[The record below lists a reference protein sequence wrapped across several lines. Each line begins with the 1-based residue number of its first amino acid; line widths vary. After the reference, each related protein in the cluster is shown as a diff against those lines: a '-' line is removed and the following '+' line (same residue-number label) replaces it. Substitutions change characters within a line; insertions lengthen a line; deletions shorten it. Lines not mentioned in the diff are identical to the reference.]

1 MSSMPKP
8 SLAADPYKRHKTA
21 HPGIYYRRRADGSK
35 TYSVHTDGKFVS
47 FPTLKEALAY
57 QADLRAKRARG
68 ERVIVNDRTTFADL
82 AEQWLEMKKNS
93 GKRPL
98 RPRTANEY
106 RKALDLVLFP
116 RFGKELLRAIDAEA
130 IAQLIRDLEREGL
143 HAIDPKRRNRPL
155 LRPTIEN
162 YLKPLQGTLKLA
174 VRRSLIPHNPFT
186 HLTDDDRPA
195 AGKKKQAHVWSDEEL
210 EALFVNSA
218 KLARKPTSNYDYTP
232 LLRLTAR
239 LGLRLG
245 EVLGLQ
251 WDDFDKTAGLLHI
264 RRQWLVSGEYGP
276 PKTAAGVRSIP
287 LPDDLRRDLIDLRL
301 ASKHSQ
307 DDHSIFASREGTP
320 LQHRN
325 VAHRGFER
333 AAKET
338 GIGGVSFHDLRH
350 AAASRLIANG
360 LDPVSVAA
368 VLGHG
373 DPNITLKVYAH
384 LFNRDERDEAVRRA
398 LSSAG
403 A

>member
-1 MSSMPKP
+1 MSQP
-8 SLAADPYKRHKTA
+8 SVTADPYKRHKTA
-21 HPGIYYRRRADGSK
+21 HPGVYYRRRSDNSK
-35 TYSVHTDGKFVS
+35 TYSVHADGRFVS
-47 FPTLKEALAY
+47 FATLKESLAY

-68 ERVIVNDRTTFADL
+68 ERVIVNDRTTFAEL
-82 AEQWLEMKKNS
+82 AEQWLEMKKRS

-98 RPRTANEY
+98 RPRTAAEY
-106 RKALDLVLFP
+106 RKALDLVLLP
-116 RFGKELLRAIDAEA
+116 RFGKQLLRAIDAEGV
-130 IAQLIRDLEREGL
+130 AQLIRDLEREGL
-143 HAIDPKRRNRPL
+143 HAIDPRRRERPL

-174 VRRSLIPHNPFT
+174 VRRRLIPHNPFT
-186 HLTDDDRPA
+186 HLTDDERPA
-195 AGKKKQAHVWSDEEL
+195 ASQKKQAHVWSDEEL
-210 EALFVNSA
+210 EALLSA
-218 KLARKPTSNYDYTP
+218 SERLARKATSNYDYTP

-251 WDDFDKTAGLLHI
+251 WVDFDKNEGVLHI
-264 RRQWLVSGEYGP
+264 RRQWLVSGQYGP

-307 DDHSIFASREGTP
+307 DDDPTFASHEGTP

-325 VAHRGFER
+325 VAHRGFGR
-333 AAKET
+333 AAKEA
-338 GIGGVSFHDLRH
+338 GIEGVSFHDLRH

-360 LDPVSVAA
+360 LDPVTVAS

-384 LFNRDERDEAVRRA
+384 LFNRDERDEAVRQA
-398 LSSAG
+398 L
-403 A
+403 